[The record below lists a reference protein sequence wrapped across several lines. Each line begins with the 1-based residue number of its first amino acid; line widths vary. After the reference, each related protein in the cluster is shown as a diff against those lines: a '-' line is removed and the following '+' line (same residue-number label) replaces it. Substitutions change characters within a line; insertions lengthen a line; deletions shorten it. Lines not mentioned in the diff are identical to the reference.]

1 MQDKK
6 ENVSRLNNVDITIVK
21 QSKETFEKHGG
32 HHYVEKVIQG
42 EYKLDGSPAF
52 VAEIQTEHSKFTL
65 ASDEPSILGGT
76 GIHTSPFTYVLFG
89 TIACYATT
97 LAMKCAERQIR
108 LEKLKVKGTIHYDL
122 GPMLSKGDWPLV
134 NELILEVESDKNITN
149 VIKEAKCPSLYT
161 WEHAMKTKVVQVLP
175 NTVS

>member
-21 QSKETFEKHGG
+21 QSKETFEKDGG

-42 EYKLDGSPAF
+42 EYKLEGSPAF

-122 GPMLSKGDWPLV
+122 GPMLSKDDWPLV

-161 WEHAMKTKVVQVLP
+161 WEHAIKTKVVQVLP